1 MAVGVVQIGIGELG
15 LCRSRAEASLGV
27 SGGMRQGGRS
37 ALYGWQ
43 SSRSI
48 AEVSGSLPRHA
59 MWGSDGRV
67 E

>member
-1 MAVGVVQIGIGELG
+1 MSIG
-15 LCRSRAEASLGV
+15 LCRSGAVASLDFR
-27 SGGMRQGGRS
+27 GGLRQEGGRS

-48 AEVSGSLPRHA
+48 VEVAGSLPRHA

>member
-1 MAVGVVQIGIGELG
+1 MVEIGTGELG
-15 LCRSRAEASLGV
+15 LCRSRAVASLGV
-27 SGGMRQGGRS
+27 RGGMRQGGRS